1 MEDLE
6 YRNVHS
12 TFGAARH
19 AFSAR
24 SSRRQSKR
32 VAIGSQT
39 NQDVLT
45 SLYLSLPILFVQ
57 SHTTI
62 TSVVVTK
69 PSPSLAI
76 LQKRDLTLAAVRRLE
91 EESHILLYMLA
102 GFVVGTTRASE
113 ETLLNLQSFG
123 WPTTRSDIDFLGIPL
138 KGDPDDPS
146 DATETELDASAPRT
160 STGRPY
166 LNPEYLIERHG
177 HRTSCSDLQSV
188 Q

>member
-76 LQKRDLTLAAVRRLE
+76 LQKRDLTLAAVRHLEGKICIFHTRGRRRPHDPRLAARPE
-91 EESHILLYMLA
+91 EHERGVRESASSSERNQGTYA
-102 GFVVGTTRASE
+102 GLKEDGEKGGAREREREERERERGGGGGRGGGNRRVGR
-113 ETLLNLQSFG
+113 
-123 WPTTRSDIDFLGIPL
+123 
-138 KGDPDDPS
+138 
-146 DATETELDASAPRT
+146 
-160 STGRPY
+160 
-166 LNPEYLIERHG
+166 
-177 HRTSCSDLQSV
+177 
-188 Q
+188 